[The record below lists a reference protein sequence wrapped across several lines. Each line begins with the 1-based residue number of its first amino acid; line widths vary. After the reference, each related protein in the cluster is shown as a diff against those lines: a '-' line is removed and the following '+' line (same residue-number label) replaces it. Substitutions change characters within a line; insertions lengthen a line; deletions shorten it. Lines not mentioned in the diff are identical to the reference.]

1 MDRTVRTSRPR
12 VTVIGLVVA
21 VLATLVAPATATAAP
36 EPPGTG
42 TGVATAATLGAPG
55 SARLSPAT
63 AGTRSVAPPVVRD
76 LTAACP
82 SDRVPGTV
90 FADVAGSVFVPAIA
104 CVRWYGLTQGRTATA
119 FDPGGTVTRRQ
130 MAVFLYRLLDR
141 ADIPLP
147 QAAGTGFRDVPASG
161 PGTREIA
168 ALASDDLAGL
178 LGRRVAGGYPDGTF
192 RPAEAVSRAQ
202 MAAFVS
208 RAVEGIATR
217 YAAELTSGSCD
228 GVFPDADAIPPPH
241 RASVDRLCAL
251 GIVTGRDDGRFA
263 PTDDVTRG
271 QMAAFLARALDVLV
285 EADLVALPDRVAT
298 VRVASDCDEA
308 GDGSA
313 ERPYCTVG
321 EAVASAPGEAD
332 RLDVL
337 LAPGTYTE
345 DLVLDAP
352 PATTVVVAGAGPEE
366 TEIVGTHRVTGD
378 ASTVV
383 SVEGATLSAQTGT
396 IVDVRSTGSTFLFDV
411 DVVGGTTAVRVAD
424 GYTAIDTSVISRPS
438 RVGVEVA
445 AGATGDVLST
455 VVDGTPVGVRIAEG
469 GGGFLVATVLFRLP
483 IGAVLPLGAAEDEVR
498 VEDGTFV
505 QGTGTRAYVVDR
517 TGNGARLP
525 ELRDAAGLVFD
536 PPAVLTDVE
545 FDGGLHP
552 ALVPRN

>member
-1 MDRTVRTSRPR
+1 MDRSDRTSRPR
-12 VTVIGLVVA
+12 AAVIGS
-21 VLATLVAPATATAAP
+21 VLALLAALVAPTAAAAAQ
-36 EPPGTG
+36 EPTG
-42 TGVATAATLGAPG
+42 ARSATAATLGPAG
-55 SARLSPAT
+55 SARSPHAT
-63 AGTRSVAPPVVRD
+63 AGTRSVVAPPVVRD

-82 SDRVPGTV
+82 PDRVPGTV

-104 CVRWYGLTQGRTATA
+104 CVRWYGLTQGRTVTA

-130 MAVFLYRLLDR
+130 MAVFLHRLLDR
-141 ADIPLP
+141 AGIPLTG
-147 QAAGTGFRDVPASG
+147 AAGTGFSDVPAGG

-168 ALASDDLAGL
+168 ALASDDLADL

-192 RPAEAVSRAQ
+192 RPAEPVSRAQ

-208 RAVEGIATR
+208 RAVEGIAAR
-217 YAAELTSGSCD
+217 YAAEVASGSCD
-228 GVFPDADAIPPPH
+228 GVFPDEPAIPPPH

-251 GIVTGRDDGRFA
+251 GIVTGRGDGRFD
-263 PTDDVTRG
+263 PTADVTRG

-298 VRVASDCDEA
+298 VRVDPACGGA
-308 GDGSA
+308 GDGSD

-321 EAVASAPGEAD
+321 EALASPGGDAD

-345 DLVLDAP
+345 DLVLAAP
-352 PATTVVVAGAGPEE
+352 PATTVVVAGAGPDR

-378 ASTVV
+378 ASAVV
-383 SVEGATLSAQTGT
+383 SLEGLTLSAPAGT

-411 DVVGGTTAVRVAD
+411 DVLGGATAVRVGS

-438 RVGVEVA
+438 TVGVEVV
-445 AGATGDVLST
+445 AGATGDVLSS
-455 VVDGTPVGVRIAEG
+455 VIDGTPVGVRMAEG

-483 IGAVLPLGAAEDEVR
+483 IGAVLPLGANDEEVR

-517 TGNGARLP
+517 TGDGRRLP
-525 ELRDAAGLVFD
+525 DLRDAAGLVFD
-536 PPAVLTDVE
+536 PPAVLADAE
-545 FDGGLHP
+545 FDGARYP
-552 ALVPRN
+552 ALVPLR